1 MHRKKKSGSHCR
13 ALPVPVHSETRC
25 LALGKKPTR
34 ALARPTRRFDKDRV
48 LQFDCKKIRLVHPPD
63 RLTPDDLVE
72 QPDRRLL
79 PITVFCPVAREEIIA
94 RPGFPSLL
102 RRQRA
107 GAPEPA
113 AIW

>member
-63 RLTPDDLVE
+63 RLTP
-72 QPDRRLL
+72 
-79 PITVFCPVAREEIIA
+79 TS
-94 RPGFPSLL
+94 RPGTGFKGQFSRLAPYESASAL
-102 RRQRA
+102 A
-107 GAPEPA
+107 GSS
-113 AIW
+113 IITSVR